1 MKLAVQELSKSASR
15 ALGLLISKFY
25 RAGGMTYSVFT
36 KLYESLVQPVLLYC
50 SAIWGQAE
58 RREINNV
65 QNRAIKVFLGATKNT
80 SNAGVIGDMGWLS
93 TLSKQRIE
101 VFRFY
106 CRVKSANPDKLLRKI
121 HNWSMRRRDS
131 WDARVVKL
139 GKKYSIENLLESA
152 VRPTYHTVNAIKLK
166 VQQKDESD
174 WFGQIWND
182 RGLVYGNKLRTY
194 RKFKKDRKPEHYA
207 KQYMPRSKT

>member
-1 MKLAVQELSKSASR
+1 
-15 ALGLLISKFY
+15 
-25 RAGGMTYSVFT
+25 
-36 KLYESLVQPVLLYC
+36 
-50 SAIWGQAE
+50 
-58 RREINNV
+58 
-65 QNRAIKVFLGATKNT
+65 
-80 SNAGVIGDMGWLS
+80 MGWLS

-131 WDARVVKL
+131 WDARVGKL
-139 GKKYSIENLLESA
+139 GEKIQYRKLIGICRQTHLSHCK
-152 VRPTYHTVNAIKLK
+152 RHKLK

-174 WFGQIWND
+174 WFGQIGN
-182 RGLVYGNKLRTY
+182 VYGNKLRTY